1 MFTNNMEQ
9 VKKYE
14 LIKDDTVKVTALNYL
29 ISKDNPNELVKIG
42 DVDDID
48 GERVLS
54 YKVDIYRIRALRDF
68 GNVKKGD
75 LGGYVQSEENLS
87 HEGNAWVYDEAKV
100 YGKACIRDNAQIRD
114 EAEVSGFA
122 EVFGNAVLD
131 DESFVSEYAKVYG
144 NSQLSGGAQIE
155 LEAEVYDNAEI
166 SNGALISGHARV
178 YGNACVS
185 DESVVCDYAEVYDK
199 AEVFNYAYVGGHA
212 KVYGNA
218 TVYGQAE
225 VNGNAEVYGVA
236 KVFGNALVCDHVK
249 VYGYGAICDRA
260 EVTKDAEVTKSL
272 DCIFFR
278 SDWEKA
284 RWNKEIQVIDN
295 LVGDRLTYTHS
306 NQKWHIGRFYGSG
319 EELIAEAYKK
329 DQQTGDWFKAHV
341 EFVKT
346 LHNIKEHYV
355 DNEQTGK

>member
-1 MFTNNMEQ
+1 MEQ

-14 LIKDDTVKVTALNYL
+14 LLKDDTIKVVKSNYI

-42 DVDDID
+42 DIDDID

-54 YKVDIYRIRALRDF
+54 YEFDLYRIRALIDF
-68 GNVKKGD
+68 GDVKKGD
-75 LGGYVQSEENLS
+75 LGGYIQREENLS

-100 YGKACIRDNAQIRD
+100 YGSAKVYGNAQIRC
-114 EAEVSGFA
+114 ESEVSYCA

-131 DESFVSEYAKVYG
+131 DESFVSEYARVYG
-144 NSQLSGGAQIE
+144 DSKLFGSACVE
-155 LEAEVYDNAEI
+155 WEAEVYGNAEI
-166 SNGALISGHARV
+166 SNEALIAGCARV

-185 DESVVCDYAEVYDK
+185 DESVVWGSAEVYGK
-199 AEVFNYAYVGGHA
+199 AEVFENAEVSGHA

-218 TVYGQAE
+218 MVYGNAK
-225 VNGNAEVYGVA
+225 VKDNAEVYGVS
-236 KVFGNALVCDHVK
+236 KVFGNAFVCDHVK
-249 VYGYGAICDRA
+249 VYDFGAICDRA

-284 RWNKEIQVIDN
+284 RWNKEILVIDN
-295 LVGDRLTYTHS
+295 LVGDCLTYTHS

-346 LHNIKEHYV
+346 LHNIKEQYADDEAV
-355 DNEQTGK
+355 EK

>member
-1 MFTNNMEQ
+1 MEQ
-9 VKKYE
+9 LKKYE
-14 LIKDDTVKVTALNYL
+14 LLKDDTIKVTISNYV

-48 GERVLS
+48 GKRVLS
-54 YKVDIYRIRALRDF
+54 YEVELYRIRALIDF
-68 GNVKKGD
+68 GDVKKGD
-75 LGGYVQSEENLS
+75 LGGYIQREGNLS
-87 HEGNAWVYDEAKV
+87 HERNAWVYDEAKV
-100 YGKACIRDNAQIRD
+100 YG
-114 EAEVSGFA
+114 S
-122 EVFGNAVLD
+122 
-131 DESFVSEYAKVYG
+131 
-144 NSQLSGGAQIE
+144 
-155 LEAEVYDNAEI
+155 
-166 SNGALISGHARV
+166 
-178 YGNACVS
+178 
-185 DESVVCDYAEVYDK
+185 
-199 AEVFNYAYVGGHA
+199 A

-218 TVYGQAE
+218 MVYGHAE
-225 VNGNAEVYGVA
+225 VKGNAEVYGIA

-249 VYGYGAICDRA
+249 VYGFGAICDRA

-295 LVGDRLTYTHS
+295 LVGDCLTYTHS

-346 LHNIKEHYV
+346 LHNIKEHYADGEV
-355 DNEQTGK
+355 IEKQ

>member
-1 MFTNNMEQ
+1 MEQ
-9 VKKYE
+9 LKKYE
-14 LIKDDTVKVTALNYL
+14 LLKDDTIKITISNYI

-48 GERVLS
+48 GKRVLN
-54 YKVDIYRIRALRDF
+54 YEVDLYRIKALIDF
-68 GNVKKGD
+68 GDVKKGD
-75 LGGYVQSEENLS
+75 LGGYIQREENLS

-100 YGKACIRDNAQIRD
+100 YGSAKVYGNAQIRC
-114 EAEVSGFA
+114 ESEVSCCA

-144 NSQLSGGAQIE
+144 NSKLFGSACVE
-155 LEAEVYDNAEI
+155 WEAEVYGNAEI
-166 SNGALISGHARV
+166 SNGALIAGCARV
-178 YGNACVS
+178 YGDTCVS
-185 DESVVCDYAEVYDK
+185 DESVVWGRAEVYGK
-199 AEVFNYAYVGGHA
+199 AEVFNYAYIGGHA

-236 KVFGNALVCDHVK
+236 KVFGNALVYDHVK
-249 VYGYGAICDRA
+249 VYGFGAICDRA

-306 NQKWHIGRFYGSG
+306 NQKWLIGTFYGNG

-346 LHNIKEHYV
+346 LHNIKEHYA
-355 DNEQTGK
+355 DDE

>member
-1 MFTNNMEQ
+1 MEQ
-9 VKKYE
+9 LKKYE
-14 LIKDDTVKVTALNYL
+14 LLKDDTIKVTISNYV

-48 GERVLS
+48 GKRVLS
-54 YKVDIYRIRALRDF
+54 YEVELYRIRALIDF
-68 GNVKKGD
+68 GDVKKGD
-75 LGGYVQSEENLS
+75 LGGYIQREGNLS
-87 HEGNAWVYDEAKV
+87 HERNAWVYDEAKV
-100 YGKACIRDNAQIRD
+100 YGSAKVYGNAQIRYKS
-114 EAEVSGFA
+114 EVSCCA

-144 NSQLSGGAQIE
+144 DSKLFGNACVE
-155 LEAEVYDNAEI
+155 WEAEVYGNAEI
-166 SNGALISGHARV
+166 SNGALIAGCARV
-178 YGNACVS
+178 YGDAMV
-185 DESVVCDYAEVYDK
+185 YGHAEVK
-199 AEVFNYAYVGGHA
+199 
-212 KVYGNA
+212 
-218 TVYGQAE
+218 
-225 VNGNAEVYGVA
+225 GNAEVYGIA

-249 VYGYGAICDRA
+249 VYGFGAICDRA

-295 LVGDRLTYTHS
+295 LVGDCLTYTHS

-346 LHNIKEHYV
+346 LHNIKEHYADGEV
-355 DNEQTGK
+355 IEKQ

>member
-1 MFTNNMEQ
+1 MEQ

-14 LIKDDTVKVTALNYL
+14 LLKDDTIKVIKSNY
-29 ISKDNPNELVKIG
+29 IVSKDNPNGLVKICDIG

-48 GERVLS
+48 EKQVLS
-54 YKVDIYRIRALRDF
+54 YKIDLYRIRALIDF
-68 GNVKKGD
+68 GDVKKGN
-75 LGGYVQSEENLS
+75 LGGYIQREENLS
-87 HEGNAWVYDEAKV
+87 HEGNAWIYDEAKV
-100 YGKACIRDNAQIRD
+100 YGSAKVYGNAQIRC
-114 EAEVSGFA
+114 ESEVSYCA

-131 DESFVSEYAKVYG
+131 DESFVSEYARVYG
-144 NSQLSGGAQIE
+144 DSKLFGSACVE
-155 LEAEVYDNAEI
+155 WEAEVYGNAEI
-166 SNGALISGHARV
+166 SNEALIAGCARV

-185 DESVVCDYAEVYDK
+185 DESVVWGRAEVYGK
-199 AEVFNYAYVGGHA
+199 AEVFENAEVSGHA

-218 TVYGQAE
+218 MVYGNAK
-225 VNGNAEVYGVA
+225 VKDNAEVYGVS
-236 KVFGNALVCDHVK
+236 KVFGNAFVCDHVK
-249 VYGYGAICDRA
+249 VYDFGAICDRA
-260 EVTKDAEVTKSL
+260 EVTKDAKVTKSL

-284 RWNKEIQVIDN
+284 RWNKEILVIDN
-295 LVGDRLTYTHS
+295 LVGDCLTYTHS

-346 LHNIKEHYV
+346 LHNIKEQYTDDEAV
-355 DNEQTGK
+355 EK

>member
-1 MFTNNMEQ
+1 MEQ
-9 VKKYE
+9 LKKYE
-14 LIKDDTVKVTALNYL
+14 LLKDDTIKVTISNYV

-48 GERVLS
+48 GKRVLS
-54 YKVDIYRIRALRDF
+54 YEVELYRIRALIDF
-68 GNVKKGD
+68 GDVKKGD
-75 LGGYVQSEENLS
+75 LGGYIQREGNLS
-87 HEGNAWVYDEAKV
+87 HERNAWVYDEAKV
-100 YGKACIRDNAQIRD
+100 YGSAKVYGNAQIRYKS
-114 EAEVSGFA
+114 EVSCCA

-144 NSQLSGGAQIE
+144 DSKLFGNACVE
-155 LEAEVYDNAEI
+155 WEAEVYGNAEI
-166 SNGALISGHARV
+166 SNGALIAGCARV
-178 YGNACVS
+178 YGDACVS
-185 DESVVCDYAEVYDK
+185 DESVVWGRAEVYGE
-199 AEVFNYAYVGGHA
+199 AEVFNYAYIEGHA

-218 TVYGQAE
+218 MVYGHAE
-225 VNGNAEVYGVA
+225 VKGNAEVYGIA

-249 VYGYGAICDRA
+249 VYGFGAICDRA

-295 LVGDRLTYTHS
+295 LVGDCLTYTHS

-329 DQQTGDWFKAHV
+329 DQQIGDWFKAHV

-346 LHNIKEHYV
+346 LHNIKEHYADDEV
-355 DNEQTGK
+355 IEKQ